1 MQRKLALLLCS
12 VMLIAVFAAGCG
24 GDQKAST
31 DAGEEAK
38 VETKTTLEKIKER
51 GKVIVGVN
59 NQLPGFGYLDPNGE
73 YTGFDV
79 DFGRALAAAIFG
91 DPNAVEFRPLSDQ
104 RRFTALQMGEIDV
117 LIRNTTWTIHRDT
130 ALGLNFGPT
139 TFYDGQG
146 MLVRKDS
153 GINSLKDL
161 DGKRIGVLAGTTTE
175 LNLTDY
181 IRKLG
186 ISAEVVTFDNVD
198 AVVAAYKEGS
208 VDAWTSDKSALLSR
222 MATLSNPD
230 EHKILPETMSKE
242 PLGPVVREGDD
253 QWFDIVTWVVFAT
266 IQAEEFGIT
275 SQNIDEFLQSE
286 DPSIKRFLGLE
297 GNFGENLG
305 LENDFVVKVIRNVG
319 NYGEIF
325 DRHLG
330 PDTVF
335 GLERGIN
342 DLWTNGGLMYPP
354 PFR

>member
-1 MQRKLALLLCS
+1 MQRRMVLLLC
-12 VMLIAVFAAGCG
+12 VIMLVAVVAVGCG
-24 GDQKAST
+24 GEQQAAT
-31 DAGEEAK
+31 DAPENK
-38 VETKTTLEKIKER
+38 TETKTTLETIKER
-51 GKVIVGVN
+51 GKVVVGVN
-59 NQLPGFGYLDPNGE
+59 NQLPGFGYLDPSGE

-91 DPNAVEFRPLSDQ
+91 DPNAVEFKPLSDQ

-130 ALGLNFGPT
+130 ELGLNFAPT

-161 DGKRIGVLAGTTTE
+161 AGKRIGVLAGTTTE

-181 IRKLG
+181 MRKLN
-186 ISAEVVTFDNVD
+186 IEFETVTFDNVD
-198 AVVAAYKEGS
+198 AVVAAYEGGS

-222 MATLSNPD
+222 MTTLSNPA

-275 SQNIDEFLQSE
+275 SENIDEFLQSE
-286 DPSIKRFLGLE
+286 DPSIKRFLGTE
-297 GNFGENLG
+297 GKFGEQLG
-305 LENDFVVKVIRNVG
+305 LENDFVVKVIKGVG

-325 DRHLG
+325 DRHFG
-330 PDTVF
+330 PDTAF
-335 GLERGIN
+335 NLERDIN
-342 DLWTNGGLMYPP
+342 DLWTNGGLLYSP